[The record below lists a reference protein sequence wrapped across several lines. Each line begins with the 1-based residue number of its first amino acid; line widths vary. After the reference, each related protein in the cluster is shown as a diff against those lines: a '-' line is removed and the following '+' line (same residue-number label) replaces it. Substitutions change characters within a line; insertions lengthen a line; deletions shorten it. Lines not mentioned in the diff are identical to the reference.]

1 MSQRLNS
8 KAASGYTVF
17 RSYSE
22 DGGIRDELIALAR
35 QYPKLTKLVSIGKT
49 VQGQNILAIKVT
61 KNATQVQDG
70 SRPSVLYSSTQHAR
84 EWITTEMNRRLL
96 HYYLEQYATNAAIQ
110 RVVDK
115 TELWFVPVA
124 NPDGYDYTF
133 TEGNRL
139 WRKNLRDNDGDGVTT
154 GLDGVDPNR
163 NFPYRWGYDNEG
175 SSPSFGRETYRGTG
189 PASEPETRALDGF
202 MRKIKFKFQINY
214 HSAAEL
220 LLYGVGW
227 QVATPTP
234 DDLLYETLAG
244 DDVKPA
250 VPGYDPDISAELYT
264 TNGETTEH
272 AHNRYGTL
280 AFTPEMS
287 TCETASAIDPNDAFD
302 PDDCESVFNFPDSEA

>member
-1 MSQRLNS
+1 MLQRRQAAKLNSLGLKLKEKEVGGTTVSKRLNN

-49 VQGQNILAIKVT
+49 VNGQKILAIKVT
-61 KNATQVQDG
+61 KNASQVEDG

-96 HYYLEQYATNAAIQ
+96 HYYLEKYATNAAIQ

-139 WRKNLRDNDGDGVTT
+139 WRKNLRTT
-154 GLDGVDPNR
+154 
-163 NFPYRWGYDNEG
+163 
-175 SSPSFGRETYRGTG
+175 T
-189 PASEPETRALDGF
+189 
-202 MRKIKFKFQINY
+202 
-214 HSAAEL
+214 
-220 LLYGVGW
+220 
-227 QVATPTP
+227 VA
-234 DDLLYETLAG
+234 
-244 DDVKPA
+244 
-250 VPGYDPDISAELYT
+250 
-264 TNGETTEH
+264 
-272 AHNRYGTL
+272 
-280 AFTPEMS
+280 
-287 TCETASAIDPNDAFD
+287 
-302 PDDCESVFNFPDSEA
+302 